1 MLALLASNGSGM
13 LIDILHL
20 VRSLRRSPASAVAAI
35 LTLSLALGAGA
46 SIFAVVDAVL
56 LAPPPFNDPA
66 ALVTVGEI
74 PVDRSADAPRAVSY
88 ATFEAWRER
97 SGPLAALEAFDGTN
111 LTMTGLGPAERLSA
125 NDVTPGFLTLLGVK
139 PALGRAF
146 EAEDTGNPVVILSHA
161 FWRGTLAGDPAVI
174 GRSLVLGGRA
184 HTIVGVLPEQFLFE
198 LSGSDLWRRL
208 PVLSDQAARASRRV
222 SVVGRLA
229 AGASAAS
236 LEAALDDVSRTSSP
250 PASVRATSIAVAI
263 SGDATGTLGLLALA
277 AALAASIAFANFS
290 GLLLVRLIDRRRELA
305 VRTALGAGRFEIVK
319 QLLLESEALVV
330 VGTVGGMALAAWM
343 TPAVARLALGQF
355 GAVAHRSV
363 PVGWQVTAVV
373 AAAAAV
379 CALIAALPPAL
390 LAARRDPLGVLRWT
404 ATPPPRERRLRRVL
418 VAGEIALAF
427 VLLSCV
433 ALLGRSLLGMLAT
446 SPGFDARGV
455 LVLQVSVPVDG
466 YASGRVESFY
476 SALQSALEGRL
487 GPRSVAVV
495 NEIPLTGD
503 RGRGL
508 LGLRPDDA
516 RHEVV
521 IREAGPAY
529 FEVMRIPVVAG
540 RSFDSRDDA
549 SAPPRAIVSG
559 SLARRLFASAQPVG
573 RRIWFGAPGQSAE
586 IIGVVGDVTHRAL
599 DEPPLPTVYR
609 SALQASSRSMVI
621 AARSARADG
630 DVVATVRDEV
640 ARLDPELPVYRA
652 RAMQEVVSASPGVPA
667 RQVLTAAFTMFGALA
682 LLLGAVG
689 LFGVVAHDVAS
700 RRAELA
706 LRIALGADAARVAR
720 AVLGQGAV
728 MMGSGLVV
736 GILLAAWAWRVL
748 AGAGF
753 ATGALHA
760 IDVAA
765 PAAILVAVGAAAIF
779 PAARRAART
788 DPLLALRG
796 E

>member
-1 MLALLASNGSGM
+1 MLTDVFHLA
-13 LIDILHL
+13 
-20 VRSLRRSPASAVAAI
+20 RSLCRSPASAVAAI

-46 SIFAVVDAVL
+46 SIFAVVDAAL
-56 LAPPPFNDPA
+56 LTPPRFENPA

-74 PVDRSADAPRAVSY
+74 PVDRPADAPRAVSY
-88 ATFEAWRER
+88 AAFDAWRER
-97 SGPLAALEAFDGTN
+97 SGRLAALEAFDGTN

-139 PALGRAF
+139 PVLGRAF
-146 EAEDTGNPVVILSHA
+146 EPEDAGRPVVVLSHA
-161 FWRGTLAGDPAVI
+161 FWRGKFAADPAVI
-174 GRSLVLGGRA
+174 GRPLVLGGRP
-184 HTIVGVLPEQFLFE
+184 HTILGVLPDQFLFE
-198 LSGSDLWRRL
+198 LSGSDLWRPL
-208 PVLSDQAARASRRV
+208 PVLVDQASRESRRV
-222 SVVGRLA
+222 GVVARLA

-236 LEAALDDVSRTSSP
+236 LEGALDDISRTSSP
-250 PASVRATSIAVAI
+250 PASVRATPIAVAV

-290 GLLLVRLIDRRRELA
+290 GLLLVRSIDRRRELA

-319 QLLLESEALVV
+319 QLLLESEALVAI
-330 VGTVGGMALAAWM
+330 GAAGGMILAAWM

-355 GAVAHRSV
+355 GGVAHRSV
-363 PVGWQVTAVV
+363 SADWQVTVV
-373 AAAAAV
+373 VIVAAAV

-390 LAARRDPLGVLRWT
+390 VAARRDPLDVLRG
-404 ATPPPRERRLRRVL
+404 AVAPPPRERRLRRVF

-433 ALLGRSLLGMLAT
+433 ALLGRSLLDLLVVN
-446 SPGFDARGV
+446 PGFDARGV
-455 LVLQVSVPVDG
+455 LALQVSVPAEG

-487 GPRSVAVV
+487 GRRSIAVV

-508 LGLRPDDA
+508 LGPRPDDA

-549 SAPPRAIVSG
+549 SASPRAIVSE
-559 SLARRLFASAQPVG
+559 SLALQFFASAQPVG
-573 RRIWFGAPGQSAE
+573 RRIWFGTSGQSAE
-586 IIGVVGDVTHRAL
+586 IVGVVGDVKHRAL
-599 DEPPLPTVYR
+599 DETPLPTLYQ
-609 SALQASSRSMVI
+609 SASQTSSRSMVI
-621 AARSARADG
+621 VARSARADG
-630 DVVATVRDEV
+630 DVLATVRDEV
-640 ARLDPELPVYRA
+640 ARLDRNLPVYRA
-652 RAMQEVVSASPGVPA
+652 RTMQEVVSASPGVPA
-667 RQVLTAAFTMFGALA
+667 RQVLTAAFTGFGALA

-689 LFGVVAHDVAS
+689 LFGVAAHDVAS

-706 LRIALGADAARVAR
+706 LRIALGADAARIAR
-720 AVLGQGAV
+720 AALGQGAV
-728 MMGSGLVV
+728 MMVSGLAA

-753 ATGALHA
+753 ATGSLHA
-760 IDVAA
+760 VDVAA
-765 PAAILVAVGAAAIF
+765 PIAILLAVGAAAVF